1 MTLYR
6 INEIFYSIQGEG
18 LNSGMPAV
26 FVRFSGCNLCCPF
39 CDTEHSA
46 YKEYNSLQII
56 NEIQKYPST
65 LIVLTGGEPGLSIDN
80 DLVRQLRS
88 LRRTIAIETNGTIE
102 LPEGIDFV
110 TLSPKCDFSKGGEV
124 KLQKC
129 DELKLVYDGK
139 IDPERYKDIQAT
151 FRFLQPCDI
160 GDRAKNREIIRKT
173 YQYCLSHPQ
182 WRISLQIHKIL
193 NVP

>member
-18 LNSGMPAV
+18 LNSGTPAV
-26 FVRFSGCNLCCPF
+26 FIRFSGCNLCCPF
-39 CDTEHSA
+39 CDTEHST
-46 YKEYNSLQII
+46 YTTLNSLQII
-56 NEIQKYPST
+56 SEIQKHPSS

-80 DLVRQLRS
+80 DLVMQLRT
-88 LRRTIAIETNGTIE
+88 LGRTIAIETNGTVE

-110 TLSPKCDFSKGGEV
+110 TLSPKSGFLKGGDV

-129 DELKLVYDGK
+129 DELKLVYDGC
-139 IDPERYKDIQAT
+139 IDPEIYKDIQAVY
-151 FRFLQPCDI
+151 RFLQPCDV
-160 GDRAKNREIIRKT
+160 GDKAKNIEIVRKT
-173 YQYCLSHPQ
+173 YQYCLDHPQ